1 MTLEEELKNST
12 PIPPRTRAVLN
23 ILFTASWLDCQM
35 NRDMRKYGL
44 TNPQYNILRILKGSR
59 PNGLSVL
66 DIKSRMIDRSSNV
79 SRLVEKLREQGL
91 VERTPSATD
100 RRMVVVTIT
109 IEGLRILDQIQA
121 EVLSNQEG
129 FPDANL
135 SDEEMTQLSV
145 LLDRLRG

>member
-35 NRDMRKYGL
+35 NRDMRIYGL
-44 TNPQYNILRILKGSR
+44 TSPQYNILRILRGSR

-91 VERTPSATD
+91 VERNPSAQD

-109 IEGLRILDQIQA
+109 KEGILLLDRIQE
-121 EVLSNQEG
+121 EVMSNREG
-129 FPDANL
+129 FPEANL
-135 SDEEMTQLSV
+135 SDTEMLQLSD

>member
-12 PIPPRTRAVLN
+12 PIPPRTRAALN
-23 ILFTASWLDCQM
+23 ILFTASWLDCRM
-35 NRDMRKYGL
+35 TRNMRPYGL

-91 VERTPSATD
+91 ADRIQSEDD
-100 RRMVVVTIT
+100 RRMVAVYIT
-109 IEGLRILDQIQA
+109 EKGMDLLEQMNK
-121 EVLSNQEG
+121 EVFSV
-129 FPDANL
+129 PDHTPGAHM
-135 SDEEMTQLSV
+135 SEEELV
-145 LLDRLRG
+145 LLSGLLDKLRS

>member
-35 NRDMRKYGL
+35 NRDMRTYGL
-44 TNPQYNILRILKGSR
+44 TSPQYNILRILRGSR

-79 SRLVEKLREQGL
+79 GRLVEKLREQGL
-91 VERTPSATD
+91 VERNPSAQD

-109 IEGLRILDQIQA
+109 NEGILLLDRIQE
-121 EVLSNQEG
+121 EVMSNREG
-129 FPDANL
+129 FPDAKL
-135 SDEEMTQLSV
+135 SDTEMLQLSD

>member
-23 ILFTASWLDCQM
+23 VLFTASWLDCQM

-59 PNGLSVL
+59 PDGLSVL

-91 VERTPSATD
+91 VVRTPSSAD

-109 IEGLRILDQIQA
+109 DSGLELLDKIQK
-121 EVLSNQEG
+121 EVMSNDEG
-129 FPDANL
+129 FPGTNL
-135 SDEEMTQLSV
+135 SEEEMQQLSV